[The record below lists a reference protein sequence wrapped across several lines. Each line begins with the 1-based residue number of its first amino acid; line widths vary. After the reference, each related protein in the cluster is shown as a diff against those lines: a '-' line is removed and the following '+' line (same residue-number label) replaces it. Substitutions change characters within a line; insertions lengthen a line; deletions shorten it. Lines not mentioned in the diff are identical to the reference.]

1 MNPFAELH
9 PTIYRVLAGLIGML
23 VVVTGI
29 VAWNERG
36 KSRTSELWL
45 RVTSWWTIL
54 TLFAGSI
61 LLGIKG
67 TLWLL
72 GFVSYLALKEYFSLI
87 PTRRSDRRVL
97 FWAYLAIPLQYYWVY
112 IGWYGMFLIFIPVYL
127 FLLIP
132 LRKVLIGE
140 TEGFLRSVGTIHWG
154 LMITVFSLS
163 HAGYLMVLPASV
175 SPVGGAGLLLFLVVL
190 TELNDVMQYVWGK
203 SLGHRKV
210 APSVSPGKTWGGLAG
225 GIGTTMLL
233 AWIAAPWLTPFNNYE
248 AVAAGLLIG
257 LFGFIGDIT
266 ISAVKRDI
274 GIKDSGQL
282 IPGHGGILDRVD
294 SLTYTAPLFFHYLYF
309 LHY

>member
-1 MNPFAELH
+1 MSPFAELH
-9 PTIYRVLAGLIGML
+9 PTIYRVLAGLIGVL
-23 VVVTGI
+23 IVVTAI
-29 VAWNERG
+29 VAWKERG
-36 KSRTSELWL
+36 KSRNSELWL

-72 GFVSYLALKEYFSLI
+72 GFVSFLALKEYFSLI

-112 IGWYGMFLIFIPVYL
+112 IGWFGMFLIFIPVYL

-203 SLGHRKV
+203 SLGRRKV
-210 APSVSPGKTWGGLAG
+210 APTVSPGKTWGGLAG

-233 AWIAAPWLTPFNNYE
+233 AWIAAPWLTPFNDTE
-248 AVAAGLLIG
+248 ALAAGLLIG
-257 LFGFIGDIT
+257 MFGFIGDIT
-266 ISAVKRDI
+266 LSAVKRDI

>member
-1 MNPFAELH
+1 MSPFAELH

-23 VVVTGI
+23 VVVTVI
-29 VAWNERG
+29 VAWKERG

-72 GFVSYLALKEYFSLI
+72 GFVSFLALKEYFSLI

-112 IGWYGMFLIFIPVYL
+112 IGWFGMFLIFIPVYL

-132 LRKVLIGE
+132 LRKVLIGG

-225 GIGTTMLL
+225 GIGSTMLL
-233 AWIAAPWLTPFNNYE
+233 AWIAAPWLTPFNDTQ
-248 AVAAGLLIG
+248 ALAAGLLIG
-257 LFGFIGDIT
+257 MFGFIGDIT
-266 ISAVKRDI
+266 LSAVKRDI